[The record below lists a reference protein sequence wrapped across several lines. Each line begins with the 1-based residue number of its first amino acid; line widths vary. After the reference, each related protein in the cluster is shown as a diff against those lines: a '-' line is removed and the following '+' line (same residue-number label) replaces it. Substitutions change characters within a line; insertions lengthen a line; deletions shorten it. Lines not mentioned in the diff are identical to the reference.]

1 MQVVAIKDM
10 SAGNAE
16 VGEMWQETKIFNH
29 NARLIDV
36 LRWVNDR
43 RKRVQLT
50 IPDGEE
56 IPSRLPGGPGV
67 MK

>member
-10 SAGNAE
+10 SAGNE
-16 VGEMWQETKIFNH
+16 SVGEMWQETKIFWH

-36 LRWVNDR
+36 LRWVDDR

-50 IPDGEE
+50 IPDGEV
-56 IPSRLPGGPGV
+56 LPDPDTFPEKG
-67 MK
+67 

>member
-10 SAGNAE
+10 ANGNE
-16 VGEMWQETKIFNH
+16 TVGEMWQETKIFNH
-29 NARLIDV
+29 NARLLDV
-36 LRWVNDR
+36 LRWVDDR

-56 IPSRLPGGPGV
+56 MPAILPGDHGFDR
-67 MK
+67 